1 MKARL
6 FCTTGML
13 AGASF
18 AIGKQ
23 ALIGKSGD
31 NHIVLEPPVISDRHA
46 RIFWE
51 EAQRCYVLEDL
62 GSRNGTQ
69 LDGRRVSGREKLGRL
84 HVITFAGK
92 FDFVFQVAEAAAKA
106 AAPGNGFKVLAQKPS
121 SPAPSTPA
129 FANGKTTKRR
139 RRSSIGRTLIE
150 AVPVT
155 LGELPFAAA
164 APEKTR
170 VEAPVAAGRTALLLE
185 VQKAGGEVQNF
196 PLAAGENLVGR
207 APDCTVCIDDP
218 SISRRHAV
226 LIVKSNTVSVRDLDS
241 RNHTF
246 VGREAIARETEVALP
261 AALRFG
267 TVAARLLTAV
277 SAANSRLPDAG
288 GR

>member
-18 AIGKQ
+18 TIGKQ
-23 ALIGKSGD
+23 AVIGKSGD

-51 EAQRCYVLEDL
+51 ETQHCYMLEDL

-69 LDGRRVSGREKLGRL
+69 LDGRRVTSREKLGRL

-92 FDFVFQVAEAAAKA
+92 FDFVFQMIEAAAP
-106 AAPGNGFKVLAQKPS
+106 APGNGFKVLAQKS
-121 SPAPSTPA
+121 AAAAPSTPA
-129 FANGKTTKRR
+129 YGNGKTPKRR
-139 RRSSIGRTLIE
+139 RRSSIGRTMIE
-150 AVPVT
+150 AVPVMS
-155 LGELPFAAA
+155 GKLPFAAA

-170 VEAPVAAGRTALLLE
+170 IEAPLVHSRPTLVLE
-185 VQKAGGEVQNF
+185 VQKAGGQVQNF
-196 PLAAGENLVGR
+196 PLSAGEHLVGR
-207 APDCTVCIDDP
+207 APDCSVCIDDP

-226 LIVKSNTVSVRDLDS
+226 LVVKSDTVSVRDLNS

-246 VGREAIARETEVALP
+246 VGREAIARETEVVLP
-261 AALRFG
+261 ATLRFG
-267 TVAARLLTAV
+267 TVAARLTAV
-277 SAANSRLPDAG
+277 PAADARLSGAG
-288 GR
+288 RRW

>member
-18 AIGKQ
+18 VIGKQ

-31 NHIVLEPPVISDRHA
+31 NHIVLDPPVISDRHA

-69 LDGRRVSGREKLGRL
+69 LDGQRVSGREKLGRL
-84 HVITFAGK
+84 HVITFAGR

-106 AAPGNGFKVLAQKPS
+106 AAPGNGFKVLAQKLP

-155 LGELPFAAA
+155 LGEVPFAA

-170 VEAPVAAGRTALLLE
+170 VEAPLAAGHATLLLE
-185 VQKAGGEVQNF
+185 VQKAGSEVQNF
-196 PLAAGENLVGR
+196 RLAAGEHLVGR

-226 LIVKSNTVSVRDLDS
+226 LIVRSNSVSVRDLDS

-261 AALRFG
+261 ATLRFG
-267 TVAARLLTAV
+267 TVAARLSNAV
-277 SAANSRLPDAG
+277 SAANSRLPGTG
-288 GR
+288 GH

>member
-18 AIGKQ
+18 TIGKQ

-51 EAQRCYVLEDL
+51 QAQRCYVLEDL

-69 LDGRRVSGREKLGRL
+69 LDGRRVNGREKLGRL

-92 FDFVFQVAEAAAKA
+92 FDFVFQMTETAAKA
-106 AAPGNGFKVLAQKPS
+106 AAPGNGFKVVAQKPS

-129 FANGKTTKRR
+129 FANGKTSKR

-155 LGELPFAAA
+155 LGKLPFAAP
-164 APEKTR
+164 APEQTR
-170 VEAPVAAGRTALLLE
+170 VEAPLAAGRTGLLLE
-185 VQKAGGEVQNF
+185 VQKADGEVQNF
-196 PLAAGENLVGR
+196 PLAAGEHLVGR
-207 APDCTVCIDDP
+207 APECTVCIDDP
-218 SISRRHAV
+218 SISRRHAM

-246 VGREAIARETEVALP
+246 VGREAITRETEVAVP

-277 SAANSRLPDAG
+277 SAANSSLPDAA